1 MRNPATGGEVMRNL
15 VASLPVFALALMSTA
30 PASASNCLDN
40 PDALGVSRVLEINT
54 SGGPRFGTLQYKQ
67 TLDLGPKEVVLTFDD
82 GPHPKNTQRVLAAL
96 KKECVKA
103 TFFTVGTMVQNY
115 PESLQAIAD
124 DGHTI
129 GTHSWSHPNIGRMSL
144 ARATNQIERGFRTI
158 NAAVDVQIAPFFRFP
173 GLNDSKIMKTYAT
186 KRGYA
191 IFSTD
196 ISSDDWRGIGAKSI
210 IRRTMARLH
219 NKKSGI
225 ILFHDTKFATAAAI
239 PALLKALKKG
249 GYKIVHIVP
258 ERTYVSAQNAEAG
271 KDDVAE
277 AAVVAKLE
285 SPGQSDANPAITP
298 AKR

>member
-1 MRNPATGGEVMRNL
+1 MRNPATGGEVMRIL

-30 PASASNCLDN
+30 PASASECLHN
-40 PDALGVSRVLEINT
+40 QHALGVSRILEINT

-67 TLDLGPKEVVLTFDD
+67 TLDLAPKEVVLTFDD
-82 GPHPKNTQRVLAAL
+82 GPHPKNTLRVLAAL

-103 TFFTVGTMVQNY
+103 TFFAVGTMVQSY

-129 GTHSWSHPNIGRMSL
+129 GTHSWSHANIGRMSR
-144 ARATNQIERGFRTI
+144 ARATNQIERGFRSI
-158 NAAVDVQIAPFFRFP
+158 NAAVDIQIAPFFRFP
-173 GLNDSKIMKTYAT
+173 GLNDSKIMKSYAT

-196 ISSDDWRGIGAKSI
+196 VSSDDWRGIGAKTI
-210 IRRTMARLH
+210 IRRTMSRLRQ
-219 NKKSGI
+219 KKSGI
-225 ILFHDTKFATAAAI
+225 ILFHDTKYATATAI
-239 PALLKALKKG
+239 PALLQALKKG

-258 ERTYVSAQNAEAG
+258 ERTYVSAENAKAEIDG
-271 KDDVAE
+271 VAE

-285 SPGQSDANPAITP
+285 SPGQSDGNPAITA